1 MVVRGKSA
9 CWVRPVPALH
19 QLFVKLFCFSTISTQ
34 ISAVGYEY
42 SYKDFGSGQ
51 CKKEGCDMYSPGQCF
66 IGNGVGTVL
75 GMPMYAPV
83 NCFSESEQFCYTL
96 ESNNDNVHSVVKN
109 CGLGLCT
116 KEGCEDVDGGKK
128 CCCKENL
135 CNDNGAAASSLV
147 MVAIAAAAAAWLR

>member
-1 MVVRGKSA
+1 MRDVVRSCGSEMYTA
-9 CWVRPVPALH
+9 C
-19 QLFVKLFCFSTISTQ
+19 QTISTQ

-75 GMPMYAPV
+75 GMPMYAP
-83 NCFSESEQFCYTL
+83 L

-109 CGLGLCT
+109 CGLGLSQVLSVSCSLSEDAT
-116 KEGCEDVDGGKK
+116 ARNKYVSIPEGRLRGCRWRKEV
-128 CCCKENL
+128 L
-135 CNDNGAAASSLV
+135 L
-147 MVAIAAAAAAWLR
+147 